1 MYNPVHFRIDDIAK
15 IRQFIQA
22 NPLAT
27 IVATQAEHSEICPV
41 PLVWLDDGSEFGC
54 LIGHVARP
62 NPLIKMADIP
72 TWQVQFLHTGHY
84 ISPNWYP
91 SKAQTHKEVPTW
103 NYQTV
108 HLTVTPTL
116 YTDAKMLTHIVG
128 TMTDYFEQQ
137 FNQPPDTPWSLQDA
151 PADYIESM
159 FRAIVGFKLSIQ
171 QVEAKFKLSQNK
183 SLDNRQGVIDGLTRL
198 QTAEASAMIQLL
210 TDNN

>member
-72 TWQVQFLHTGHY
+72 TWQVQFLHAGHY

-103 NYQTV
+103 NYQAIHIYGKINFFTSNKTKLAAV
-108 HLTVTPTL
+108 G
-116 YTDAKMLTHIVG
+116 MLTKQS
-128 TMTDYFEQQ
+128 EQKA
-137 FNQPPDTPWSLQDA
+137 NGASGWKMSDA
-151 PADYIESM
+151 PIDYLMEELAGI
-159 FRAIVGFKLSIQ
+159 IVFEITISRII
-171 QVEAKFKLSQNK
+171 AKSKLSQNRDSRDFNSVVK
-183 SLDNRQGVIDGLTRL
+183 ELQARGEHGVAESMLRLDRGQG
-198 QTAEASAMIQLL
+198 
-210 TDNN
+210 